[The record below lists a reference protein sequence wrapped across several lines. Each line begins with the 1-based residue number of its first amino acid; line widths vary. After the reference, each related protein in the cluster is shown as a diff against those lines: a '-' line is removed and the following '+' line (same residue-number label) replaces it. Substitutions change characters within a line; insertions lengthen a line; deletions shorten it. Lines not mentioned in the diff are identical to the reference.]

1 MPLIAMRPEY
11 KVVYPPIGGTRGGGG
26 EESDSHIEVTGMLV
40 VSLRSVN
47 CRFWLK
53 LGYLG
58 WKVTILHVSLR
69 VVHKEI
75 YRKSRDTNHRER
87 YQGV

>member
-1 MPLIAMRPEY
+1 MPLIAMWPAY
-11 KVVYPPIGGTRGGGG
+11 KVVYPPHWRGGGG
-26 EESDSHIEVTGMLV
+26 GKESDSHIEVTGMLV

-47 CRFWLK
+47 CRFWSK
-53 LGYLG
+53 LGCLG

-75 YRKSRDTNHRER
+75 YKKRP
-87 YQGV
+87 

>member
-1 MPLIAMRPEY
+1 MPLIAMWPAY
-11 KVVYPPIGGTRGGGG
+11 KVVYPPIGGTGGGG
-26 EESDSHIEVTGMLV
+26 GKESDTHIEVTGMRV

-47 CRFWLK
+47 CRFWSK
-53 LGYLG
+53 LGCLV

-75 YRKSRDTNHRER
+75 YKKRP
-87 YQGV
+87 